1 MPWLR
6 YVSLKISVNL
16 YLICFQKA
24 ALNFGDLLQEPLQ
37 RYAYTTICDEDTV
50 FFNPKFKA
58 KTNFINLGK
67 KEAKPVKLD
76 GVAPYHSCALYIDRI
91 NAELF
96 FSWWSCPQRQGRHA
110 IETIVHVGKL
120 RNPVWWNKRS
130 ITMKIF
136 GMNSYCYTLTLTV
149 VNNCSN

>member
-1 MPWLR
+1 MHSCLELTAMLWLR

-16 YLICFQKA
+16 NLICFQKA

-58 KTNFINLGK
+58 KPNFINLGK

-96 FSWWSCPQRQGRHA
+96 FSWWSCPQRQG
-110 IETIVHVGKL
+110 ETCD
-120 RNPVWWNKRS
+120 W
-130 ITMKIF
+130 
-136 GMNSYCYTLTLTV
+136 
-149 VNNCSN
+149 NNCSHGKIAKSCMVEQKINYNENFWDE